1 MTDSSSQICHT
12 DMRPVA
18 DIPSTLKLID
28 SLRFNAQLGKHSHFF
43 ASLKRRNLHIL
54 CGVPVVVINLIL
66 GSVFFALLQAE
77 LPDWGKWLSAGLALL
92 AAALGGVQ
100 TFFDFKKNCAGH
112 REVGN
117 DYLGLAREC
126 ERLLALYDDGLM
138 TLEQL
143 AAELRRLND
152 EYADINERAEMFI
165 VSPRE
170 YEYARQRLATRT
182 QRRG

>member
-1 MTDSSSQICHT
+1 MTNSSPQT
-12 DMRPVA
+12 LYPDAGPVA
-18 DIPSTLKLID
+18 EIPSTLKLID
-28 SLRFNAQLGKHSHFF
+28 SLRLNAQLGKNSHFY

-54 CGVPVVVINLIL
+54 CGVPVVIINLIL

-117 DYLGLAREC
+117 DYLELAREC
-126 ERLLALYDDGLM
+126 ERLLALYDDELM
-138 TLEQL
+138 NLQQL
-143 AAELRRLND
+143 AVELRRLNK
-152 EYADINERAEMFI
+152 EYAEINERAEMFI
-165 VSPRE
+165 VTPRE
-170 YEYARQRLATRT
+170 YEYARQRLLTRA
-182 QRRG
+182 R

>member
-1 MTDSSSQICHT
+1 M
-12 DMRPVA
+12 A
-18 DIPSTLKLID
+18 DAFPLADRAAVPPGADTPSTLKLID
-28 SLRFNAQLGKHSHFF
+28 SLRFNAQLGKHSHFY

-66 GSVFFALLQAE
+66 GSVFFVLLQAE

-117 DYLGLAREC
+117 DYLELAREC

-138 TLEQL
+138 SLEQL
-143 AAELRRLND
+143 AAELRRLNS

-170 YEYARQRLATRT
+170 YEYARQRLAAKANA
-182 QRRG
+182 